1 MATDNKVI
9 FKKFQGTG
17 ELSRHLATAIVQEA
31 FKSKAVE
38 FGSYTE
44 NNSEYTKWAHTNS
57 YEEADNL
64 LLYGCKELQK
74 KIEKNG
80 VAQMRLKLNS
90 YQNRRRIVSSI
101 VGFAANVP
109 AYLAGTPNSMI
120 NVRTHKV
127 RQKVLTFMYNTSVS
141 ASVSAERVIE
151 AAAKV
156 VSAIMIIEAG
166 GVRVNAW
173 AGEAF
178 CCGSCPDCL
187 WLCKIK
193 EAGQRMD
200 TLKMAY
206 PLAHPSMLRRQ
217 WFRLLETTEGV
228 PSSYVW
234 GYGSVIDNERRCM
247 QTLKNAGVNNIQ
259 RALCF
264 NEVEYKTPEEIAT
277 MLMESVK

>member
-1 MATDNKVI
+1 MATVI

-17 ELSRHLATAIVQEA
+17 ELSRHLSTAIIQEA
-31 FKSKAVE
+31 FKNKAE
-38 FGSYTE
+38 EHGSYTE
-44 NNSEYTKWAHTNS
+44 NSSEYTRWAHTKT
-57 YEEADNL
+57 YDEADNL

-120 NVRTHKV
+120 NIRTHKV
-127 RQKVLTFMYNTSVS
+127 RQKVLSFMYNTSVS
-141 ASVSAERVIE
+141 ASVSAERIIE

-166 GVRVNAW
+166 GIRVNAW

-178 CCGSCPDCL
+178 SCSGQPDCL

-228 PSSYVW
+228 PSSYVF
-234 GYGSVIDNERRCM
+234 GYGSVIDNEKRCM
-247 QTLKNAGVNNIQ
+247 ETLKNAGVNNIQ

-264 NEVEYKTPEEIAT
+264 SEVEYKTPEEIAT
-277 MLMESVK
+277 MLMESAK

>member
-1 MATDNKVI
+1 MANVI
-9 FKKFQGTG
+9 FKKFSGTG
-17 ELSRHLATAIVQEA
+17 ELSRFLADAVVQPSFANKAQSHGSFTAD
-31 FKSKAVE
+31 
-38 FGSYTE
+38 
-44 NNSEYTKWAHTNS
+44 NDEYTRWAKTNT

-74 KIEKNG
+74 KIEKAG
-80 VAQMRLKLNS
+80 VSKLRLSLNS
-90 YQNRRRIVSSI
+90 YTTKRRIVSSV

-120 NVRTHKV
+120 NVRQHKEKQ
-127 RQKVLTFMYNTSVS
+127 RVLSFMYNTSVS
-141 ASVSAERVIE
+141 ASVSAERIIE

-166 GVRVNAW
+166 GVRVNVW

-178 CCGSCPDCL
+178 SDAGQPDCL

-200 TLKMAY
+200 TLKMSY

-228 PSSYVW
+228 PSSYVN
-234 GYGSVIDNERRCM
+234 GYGSVIDNEKRCM

-264 NEVEYKTPEEIAT
+264 SEVVNRTPEEIAK
-277 MLMESVK
+277 MLVEGLK

>member
-1 MATDNKVI
+1 MANVI
-9 FKKFQGTG
+9 FKKFSGTG
-17 ELSRHLATAIVQEA
+17 ELSRFLADAVVQPA
-31 FKSKAVE
+31 FAGRAQSHGSFTE
-38 FGSYTE
+38 DNESYTR
-44 NNSEYTKWAHTNS
+44 WAKTNT

-74 KIEKNG
+74 KIEKAG
-80 VAQMRLKLNS
+80 VAQLRLSLNS
-90 YQNRRRIVSSI
+90 YTTKRRIVSSV

-120 NVRTHKV
+120 NVRQHKEKQ
-127 RQKVLTFMYNTSVS
+127 RVLSFMYNTSVS
-141 ASVSAERVIE
+141 ASVSPSRIIE

-166 GVRVNAW
+166 GVRVNVW

-178 CCGSCPDCL
+178 SNSGQPDCL

-193 EAGQRMD
+193 SAGQRMD
-200 TLKMAY
+200 TLKMSY

-228 PSSYVW
+228 PSSYVD
-234 GYGSVIDNERRCM
+234 GYGAPITYERRCM

-264 NEVEYKTPEEIAT
+264 SEIEYKTPEEIAK
-277 MLMESVK
+277 MLVEGIK

>member
-1 MATDNKVI
+1 MKKQVI
-9 FKKFQGTG
+9 FKKFNGTG
-17 ELSRHLATAIVQEA
+17 ELSRYLSHAVVQEA
-31 FKSKAVE
+31 FKRHAVDW
-38 FGSYTE
+38 GSYTE
-44 NNSEYTKWAHTNS
+44 GDESYERWSHTKT

-74 KIEKNG
+74 KIEQAG
-80 VAQMRLKLNS
+80 VSQMRLSLNS
-90 YQNRRRIVSSI
+90 YQNRRRVVSAV

-120 NVRTHKV
+120 NVKQTKV
-127 RQKVLTFMYNTSVS
+127 RQKVLSFMYNTSVS
-141 ASVSAERVIE
+141 GSVSAERIIK

-166 GVRVNAW
+166 GVRVNVW

-178 CCGSCPDCL
+178 EHSGQPDCL
-187 WLCKIK
+187 WLCKVK

-200 TLKMAY
+200 TLKMSY

-228 PSSYVW
+228 PSEYVY
-234 GYGSVIDNERRCM
+234 GYGRAIDNERRCTK
-247 QTLKNAGVNNIQ
+247 TLEGAGVTNIQ

-264 NEVEYKTPEEIAT
+264 DEVEHKTPQEIAK
-277 MLMESVK
+277 MLTEGVK

>member
-1 MATDNKVI
+1 MSKKVI
-9 FKKFQGTG
+9 FKKFNGTG
-17 ELSRHLATAIVQEA
+17 ELSRHLATAILQSPFEN
-31 FKSKAVE
+31 KAVRH
-38 FGSYTE
+38 GSYAKD
-44 NNSEYTKWAHTNS
+44 SEDYTRWAKTNT
-57 YEEADNL
+57 YEEADEL

-74 KIEKNG
+74 RIENAG
-80 VAQMRLKLNS
+80 VAKLRLQLNS
-90 YQNRRRIVSSI
+90 YTNRRRIVSSI

-120 NVRTHKV
+120 NVKQHKEKQ
-127 RQKVLTFMYNTSVS
+127 RVLSFMYNTSVS
-141 ASVSAERVIE
+141 CGVSAERIIK

-166 GVRVNAW
+166 GVRVNVW

-178 CCGSCPDCL
+178 KTGSQPDCL
-187 WLCKIK
+187 WMCKIK

-200 TLKMAY
+200 TLKMSY
-206 PLAHPSMLRRQ
+206 PIAHPSMLRRQ

-228 PSSYVW
+228 PSEYVW

-247 QTLKNAGVNNIQ
+247 ETLKNAGVNNIQ

-264 NEVEYKTPEEIAT
+264 DEVEYKTPEEIAK
-277 MLMESVK
+277 MLVEGVK

>member
-1 MATDNKVI
+1 MANVI
-9 FKKFQGTG
+9 FKKFSGTG
-17 ELSRHLATAIVQEA
+17 ELSRFLADAVVQPA
-31 FKSKAVE
+31 FAGRAQSHGSFTE
-38 FGSYTE
+38 DNESYTR
-44 NNSEYTKWAHTNS
+44 WAKTNT

-74 KIEKNG
+74 KIEKAG
-80 VAQMRLKLNS
+80 VAQLRLSLNS
-90 YQNRRRIVSSI
+90 YTTKRRIVSSV

-120 NVRTHKV
+120 NIRQHKEKQ
-127 RQKVLTFMYNTSVS
+127 RVLSFMYNTSVS
-141 ASVSAERVIE
+141 ASVSASHIIE

-166 GVRVNAW
+166 GVRVNVW

-178 CCGSCPDCL
+178 SEGGQPDCL

-200 TLKMAY
+200 TLKMSY

-228 PSSYVW
+228 PSSYVD
-234 GYGSVIDNERRCM
+234 GYGAPITSERRCM

-259 RALCF
+259 RALCYS
-264 NEVEYKTPEEIAT
+264 EVEYKTPEEIAK
-277 MLMESVK
+277 MLVEGLK